1 MSAKP
6 GRAFTSAPG
15 RRLRRT
21 PRYRSSFPVLVKLL
35 AAGRYESL
43 QAHCKD
49 LSEAGIGVLLAG
61 ELASGEVVSLNFTL
75 PGLPAP
81 WEVRSVLRHRRGYH
95 YGFEFFSL
103 TSEQT
108 GVLKQLIDGLERADF
123 D

>member
-49 LSEAGIGVLLAG
+49 LSEAGIGVLLAA

-108 GVLKQLIDGLERADF
+108 GILKQLIDGLERADF